1 MKENETQFTMR
12 MSNDVYDGLKKRAE
26 RHKRSIAKELEFITE
41 QALEADD
48 AQLTEQLKKFFAVY
62 DKEQGEKVN
71 LQHLLA
77 DNSIQSP
84 LKDAANEL
92 INFVKNL

>member
-1 MKENETQFTMR
+1 MKEETQFTMR
-12 MSNDVYDGLKKRAE
+12 MSNIVYNGLKKRAE

-41 QALEADD
+41 QALEADN
-48 AQLTEQLKKFFAVY
+48 AELERLIKKVFAAYGNEKNVSLKEIM
-62 DKEQGEKVN
+62 DDE
-71 LQHLLA
+71 
-77 DNSIQSP
+77 SIQSP